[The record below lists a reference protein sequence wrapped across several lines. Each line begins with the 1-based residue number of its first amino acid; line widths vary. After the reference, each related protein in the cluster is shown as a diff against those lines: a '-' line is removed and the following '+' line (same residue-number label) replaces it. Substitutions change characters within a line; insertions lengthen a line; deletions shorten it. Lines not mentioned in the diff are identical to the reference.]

1 MTSTESQVHSGS
13 QAWFT
18 SENTLTKD
26 TLQLF
31 LSSIEYAPEGV
42 FIIAHDGGFFY
53 VNEQACLSLGH
64 HRDELMT
71 FKLWDIDPDISQ
83 EAWDTLWQRFQKN
96 KVPVHQVEAIH
107 RRKDGSL
114 FPVEISAKHLWLADA
129 DYHVAFVRDISDRKQ
144 AEESLHMYQ
153 FFMEHAP
160 DAVFLMTIDGGF
172 SYVNDKACRSL
183 GYTRQELMGLKV
195 WDIDP
200 VFPKARWDT
209 IIASKVDTV
218 FTETL
223 HRRKDGVVFPVEV
236 SAKHLWLAE
245 KDHHVAFVRDI
256 SERKQAEAAIQEREA
271 RFRSLFEKSADAIL
285 LLENGVFTDCNQ
297 AAIHMMRATD
307 KSQFLSLHP
316 SALSPAYQP
325 DGRPSYEKAEEIIR
339 ATLEKGN
346 NRFEW
351 IHRRTDGE
359 DFPVEVLLTTITLGD
374 HQAIYTVWRDITERK
389 QAEEALQMY
398 RFSMENAP
406 EGVFFMNRDA
416 GFSYVNEKACRSLGY
431 TRDELMSLKL
441 WDIDP
446 LFPREK
452 WQLVWTQSKEDKI
465 DTLHTETTH
474 RRKDGMVFP
483 VEVSAKHLWLGDHE
497 LHVAFVRDITERKR
511 AEEELRQLAAVVK
524 NTAEAVV
531 VTDANNKIIA
541 VNQAFSEITGYSEA
555 EALGN
560 NPRILKSDRHDRDFY
575 RTMWAAIETAGL
587 WQGEIWDRRK
597 SGEIFPAWSTI
608 SVIRDIDNH
617 IINYVAVFSDI
628 SAIKRSQEQLDF
640 LAHHDPLTALPN
652 RLLFNDRLEH
662 ALKRA
667 EREGHQVA
675 VLFLDLDRFKNIN
688 DSLGHPVGDILLKET
703 AKRITHLIR
712 QEDTVA
718 RLGGDEFIILIEK
731 IDEAQDVAQLAK
743 KLTEAV
749 GNPFSVKGHE
759 LHLTVSVGIS
769 LYPGD
774 GQEGATLVRN
784 ADAAMYRAKEE
795 GRNAYQFYTTALTA
809 AAFERLT
816 LETALRHA
824 LEKEQLVLFYQPQY
838 SLKTGE
844 LVGAEALIRW
854 RHPDMGL
861 ILPSRFIPLAE
872 ESGLIESIGEWVLQN
887 ACKQMKTWLDA
898 GFSLERVAVN
908 LSCIQFQRG
917 DIVGTVKRVLEETG
931 LSSQRLEL
939 EITESLVMQK
949 TAWTINVVDK
959 LKRLGVT
966 ISIDDFGTGYSSLSY
981 LKRLPVD
988 KLKID
993 KSFVRDIPH
1002 DPNDAAIARAVVAL
1016 GQSLNLEVIA
1026 EGVET
1031 EKQHEFLAALGCDEG
1046 QGHWYGKPAAAEEFV
1061 SYFSGLILPAAR
1073 EE

>member
-1 MTSTESQVHSGS
+1 MTSSELQLHFDGKAWIAGERNFTE
-13 QAWFT
+13 
-18 SENTLTKD
+18 E

-42 FIIAHDGGFFY
+42 FIISSGGGFFY

-64 HRDELMT
+64 SRDELMSL
-71 FKLWDIDPDISQ
+71 KLWDIDPAISESGW
-83 EAWDTLWQRFQKN
+83 EAMWQRFQKN
-96 KVPVHQVEAIH
+96 KVPVHQVEATH
-107 RRKDGSL
+107 RHKNGSL
-114 FPVEISAKHLWLADA
+114 FPVEISAKHLWLVDA
-129 DYHVAFVRDISDRKQ
+129 DYHVAFVRDITDRKQ
-144 AEESLHMYQ
+144 AEEALHMYQ

-160 DAVFLMTIDGGF
+160 DAVFLMTSDGGF
-172 SYVNDKACRSL
+172 SYVNDRACRSL
-183 GYTRQELMGLKV
+183 GYTRQELMGLKL

-200 VFPKARWDT
+200 VFPKARWDE
-209 IIASKVDTV
+209 IIATKADTV

-223 HRRKDGVVFPVEV
+223 HRRKDGTVFPVEV
-236 SAKHLWLAE
+236 SAKHLWLPE
-245 KDHHVAFVRDI
+245 KGHHVAFVRDI
-256 SERKQAEAAIQEREA
+256 SERKQAEAAIQERET

-285 LLENGVFTDCNQ
+285 LFENGVFTDCNQ
-297 AAIHMMRATD
+297 AAVEMMRATD
-307 KSQFLSLHP
+307 KQQFLSLHP
-316 SALSPAYQP
+316 SVLSPAHQP

-339 ATLEKGN
+339 ATLEKGG

-359 DFPVEVLLTTITLGD
+359 DFPVEVLLTTINLGG

-389 QAEEALQMY
+389 RAEEALQMY

-406 EGVFFMNRDA
+406 EGVFFMTRDG
-416 GFSYVNEKACRSLGY
+416 GFSYVNETACRSLGY
-431 TRDELMSLKL
+431 TRDELLSLHL

-446 LFPREK
+446 LFPMEK
-452 WQLVWTQSKEDKI
+452 WRLLWAQHHAGKI
-465 DTLHTETTH
+465 DTMHTETTH
-474 RRKDGMVFP
+474 RRKDGVMFP
-483 VEVSAKHLWLGDHE
+483 VEVSARHLWLGDHE

-531 VTDANNKIIA
+531 VTDANNRIIA
-541 VNQAFSEITGYSEA
+541 VNKAFTEITGYAEQ

-560 NPRILKSDRHDRDFY
+560 NPRILKSDRHGRDFY

-608 SVIRDIDNH
+608 SVVRDVDNN

-640 LAHHDPLTALPN
+640 LAHHDPLTELPN

-703 AKRITHLIR
+703 AKRITRLIR

-731 IDEAQDVAQLAK
+731 IDDAQDVAHLAK

-774 GQEGATLVRN
+774 GEEGATLVRN

-816 LETALRHA
+816 LENALRHA
-824 LEKEQLVLFYQPQY
+824 LEKNELILFYQPQY
-838 SLKTGE
+838 RLKTGE
-844 LVGAEALIRW
+844 LIGAEALIRW
-854 RHPDMGL
+854 QHPDMGL
-861 ILPSRFIPLAE
+861 ILPSRFISLAE
-872 ESGLIESIGEWVLQN
+872 ECGLIGSIGEWVLQC
-887 ACKQMKTWLDA
+887 ACQQMKTWLDA
-898 GFSLERVAVN
+898 GFPLKRMAVN
-908 LSCIQFQRG
+908 LSSIQFQRG
-917 DIVGTVKRVLEETG
+917 DIVATVGRALEASG
-931 LSSQRLEL
+931 LGSQCLEL

-949 TAWTINVVDK
+949 TAWTVNVIDK
-959 LKRLGVT
+959 LKQLGVT

-1002 DPNDAAIARAVVAL
+1002 DPNDEAIARAVIAL

-1031 EKQHEFLAALGCDEG
+1031 EEQHQFLAALGCDEG
-1046 QGHWYGKPAAAEEFV
+1046 QGHWYGPPVVAEEFIN
-1061 SYFSGLILPAAR
+1061 SISPLEIPR
-1073 EE
+1073 